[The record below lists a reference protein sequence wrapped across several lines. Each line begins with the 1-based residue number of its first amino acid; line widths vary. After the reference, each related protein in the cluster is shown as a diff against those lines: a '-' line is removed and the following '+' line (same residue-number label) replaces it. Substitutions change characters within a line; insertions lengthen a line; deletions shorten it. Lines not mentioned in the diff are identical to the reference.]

1 MEFKI
6 MATSEQKKELVEEI
20 KGPHYYRILVSGY
33 GAETA
38 YIKLDKQ
45 AHDFWKQ
52 SLESG
57 DGDCIHYATSSED
70 KKPAEVNADGEYED
84 INAAD
89 IPREAMF
96 LHDDDDDI
104 GSPWYEAPN
113 EFDHVWGV
121 AADSAYINI
130 EKVDSTEYNA
140 SHLEDIVE
148 NEDLN
153 EFTSRISEET
163 DWEVELTEGLKD
175 GSNYANKGDYVLQF
189 MSAEKGTFFDG
200 ILETPGLIDLKKLKF
215 TIDEAPN
222 GEDTLFDVSYD
233 GEEIDNNG
241 GDTNGKGYSVYVW
254 QQEY

>member
-1 MEFKI
+1 
-6 MATSEQKKELVEEI
+6 
-20 KGPHYYRILVSGY
+20 
-33 GAETA
+33 
-38 YIKLDKQ
+38 
-45 AHDFWKQ
+45 
-52 SLESG
+52 
-57 DGDCIHYATSSED
+57 
-70 KKPAEVNADGEYED
+70 
-84 INAAD
+84 
-89 IPREAMF
+89 MF
-96 LHDDDDDI
+96 LHDNDDDV
-104 GSPWYEAPN
+104 GSSWYEAPN

-140 SHLEDIVE
+140 KHLEDIVE

-153 EFTSRISEET
+153 EFTSRIAEET

-189 MSAEKGTFFDG
+189 MSSEKGCFFDG

-222 GEDTLFDVSYD
+222 GEDTLFGISYD

-241 GDTNGKGYSVYVW
+241 GDTNGKGFSAYVW
-254 QQEY
+254 EQEY

>member
-1 MEFKI
+1 MENKI

-20 KGPHYYRILVSGY
+20 KGPHYYRISVNGY

-38 YIKLDKQ
+38 YIKLNKE
-45 AHDFWKQ
+45 AYDFWKQ

-57 DGDCIHYATSSED
+57 DSDCLHYALNAED
-70 KKPAEVNADGEYED
+70 KKPADVNADEEYED

-96 LHDDDDDI
+96 LHDNDDDV

-121 AADSAYINI
+121 ASDSAYINI
-130 EKVDSTEYNA
+130 EKVDSAEYNA

-148 NEDLN
+148 NEDLS

-189 MSAEKGTFFDG
+189 MSSEKGTFFEG

-233 GEEIDNNG
+233 GEEIDNQG
-241 GDTNGKGYSVYVW
+241 GDTNGKGYSAYVW
-254 QQEY
+254 QE